1 MASSNLTSHPG
12 LVTRE
17 ERAEVF
23 GARGATLW
31 LTGLSGSG
39 KSTVAAAVEQRLVSG
54 GRSAYRLDGDH
65 VRTGLSADLGY
76 SREDR
81 EENTRRTAE
90 VACLFADAGLVAIVA
105 LISPYAEA
113 RLGARR
119 LHERSGLPFVEIYL
133 AASAGLC
140 ATRDPKG
147 LYARATAGSIGSF
160 TGIDD
165 PYEVPDAPDL
175 TIEAGT
181 PLTEAVDAVVAA
193 LGRADQVPPPSAP
206 SGT

>member
-1 MASSNLTSHPG
+1 
-12 LVTRE
+12 
-17 ERAEVF
+17 
-23 GARGATLW
+23 
-31 LTGLSGSG
+31 
-39 KSTVAAAVEQRLVSG
+39 
-54 GRSAYRLDGDH
+54 
-65 VRTGLSADLGY
+65 
-76 SREDR
+76 
-81 EENTRRTAE
+81 
-90 VACLFADAGLVAIVA
+90 
-105 LISPYAEA
+105 
-113 RLGARR
+113 
-119 LHERSGLPFVEIYL
+119 VEIYL

>member
-1 MASSNLTSHPG
+1 
-12 LVTRE
+12 
-17 ERAEVF
+17 
-23 GARGATLW
+23 
-31 LTGLSGSG
+31 
-39 KSTVAAAVEQRLVSG
+39 
-54 GRSAYRLDGDH
+54 

-165 PYEVPDAPDL
+165 PYEVPDVPDL

-181 PLTEAVDAVVAA
+181 PLAEAVDAVVAA